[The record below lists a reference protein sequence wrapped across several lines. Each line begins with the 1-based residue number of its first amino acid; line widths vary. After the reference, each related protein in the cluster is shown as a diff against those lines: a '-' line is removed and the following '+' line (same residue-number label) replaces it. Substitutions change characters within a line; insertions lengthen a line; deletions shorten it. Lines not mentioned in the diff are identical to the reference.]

1 MYVYD
6 ISSLRVKKVYNT
18 EFVSMSEKNVI
29 GFVARK
35 GTAHSTG
42 RVIGPQNF
50 VYVDCS
56 HLTGWITSCWLGG
69 T

>member
-1 MYVYD
+1 V
-6 ISSLRVKKVYNT
+6 
-18 EFVSMSEKNVI
+18 SEKNVN
-29 GFVARK
+29 GFLARK

-50 VYVDCS
+50 VYIDCS
-56 HLTGWITSCWLGG
+56 LLTDWLTTCWLGC